1 MSEDRPPAVDIGDPP
16 GVLTLLAREMKPTP
30 GRAGNTM
37 RLTLF
42 TLLTVTIGETFRLPD
57 ILIFAYAG
65 FIVSGN
71 DAGATTLTSLAGI
84 GAIVA
89 ATGAAIMVFMVSL
102 SQPPLRLP
110 LMALLAFATGFVT
123 KGTKLGH
130 PLQLFGLWLVYN
142 LPQGDQLIQGAAQ
155 QTYVSGN
162 FTSDTLPNIVFMS
175 PTESLVHTLL
185 WTAFEMALAVTLLF
199 LFNKIAGRDPARI
212 LRNQLADRL
221 AAAARVCEG
230 CPHAAVQLA
239 RLARQGTAK
248 MLKLHESAGK
258 WHPGSPHR
266 DAAEALIVE
275 IDRLC
280 LVLLAWHRL
289 SKDDP
294 TDALERAARACRAAE
309 QALRTGIAVAAG
321 TGAEPP
327 SSPDEPVGSMPDAI
341 VPLVSELSSVLTK
354 ILNILRG
361 EAGGKTATRSEE
373 SKPPSGLLVP
383 DVWTNPEYARY
394 GVKLTIAAMFC
405 YFVERLT
412 NWSGIGTCLITVFV
426 VSLDTTGQTV
436 HKAML
441 RASGCLIG
449 GALGIGTILLLM
461 PSMTTLADLLL
472 VMTGPLL
479 LASWIKS
486 GSERSNYAGQQIAIA
501 FYACMLSG
509 YGPTLDMEG
518 ARDRIVGI
526 LLGDFTVYVVFTTV
540 WPVSV
545 AVTVRKNLSQAFDLL
560 GKLMDIQKHSD
571 NNGLIA
577 EGTKLREDFDK
588 AIAATQAVLVNDP
601 YETTRMRPDRRD
613 PNRDR
618 RLIDTGSVASLQAL
632 VLPVS
637 MILAHQPPGSVR
649 AAIPQPAREA
659 SRAYQAAMSAWFHAC
674 ARWMR
679 TGAGGGELLAALPQ
693 PPDFP
698 HASVDGEAATH
709 LRARAAWFGVL
720 HDDAVAMIG
729 AVGADAAH
737 AASVPAPDVALASA

>member
-1 MSEDRPPAVDIGDPP
+1 MSEDRPPAVDVGDPP

-30 GRAGNTM
+30 GRAGNTL

-42 TLLTVTIGETFRLPD
+42 TLMTVAIGETFRLPD

-71 DAGATTLTSLAGI
+71 DAGAMTLTSVAGI

-89 ATGAAIMVFMVSL
+89 ATGAAILVFMVSL
-102 SQPPLRLP
+102 SQPALRLP
-110 LMALLAFATGFVT
+110 LMAMLAFASGFVT

-162 FTSDTLPNIVFMS
+162 FTSDTLPNIRFMS
-175 PTESLVHTLL
+175 PTESLVRTSL

-212 LRNQLADRL
+212 LRDELADRL
-221 AAAARVCEG
+221 EGAARVCKG

-239 RLARQGTAK
+239 GLTRQGTAK
-248 MLKLHESAGK
+248 MLKLLASAGN
-258 WHPGSPHR
+258 WHPGSPNR
-266 DAAEALIVE
+266 DNAKALIVE

-280 LVLLAWHRL
+280 LVLLAWRRL
-289 SKDDP
+289 SKDGP
-294 TDALERAARACRAAE
+294 ADALERVARTCRAAE
-309 QALRTGIAVAAG
+309 QALRAGIAVTAG
-321 TGAEPP
+321 AGAEPP
-327 SSPDEPVGSMPDAI
+327 PSPDGPVGRMPDVA

-354 ILNILRG
+354 ILNILSGKAG
-361 EAGGKTATRSEE
+361 EKTTTRSDE
-373 SKPPSGLLVP
+373 STPTGGLLMP
-383 DVWTNPEYARY
+383 DVWINPEYARY
-394 GVKLTIAAMFC
+394 GIKLTIAAMFC
-405 YFVERLT
+405 YLMERLT

-426 VSLDTTGQTV
+426 VSLDTTGQSV

-449 GALGIGTILLLM
+449 GALGISTILLLM

-501 FYACMLSG
+501 FYACILWG

-526 LLGDFTVYVVFTTV
+526 LVDDFTVYMVFTTV

-545 AVTVRKNLSQAFDLL
+545 AVIVRKNLCQAFDLL
-560 GKLMDIQKHSD
+560 GKLMDVHKHPD
-571 NNGLIA
+571 NQWRIA

-601 YETTRMRPDRRD
+601 YEATRMRPDRRD
-613 PNRDR
+613 PNRGR
-618 RLIDTGSVASLQAL
+618 RLIDAGSIASLQAM

-637 MILAHQPPGSVR
+637 MILAHRPPEPVR
-649 AAIPQPAREA
+649 AAIPQPARES
-659 SRAYQAAMSAWFHAC
+659 SRAYQEAMSAWFHAC
-674 ARWMR
+674 ARWME
-679 TGAGGGELLAALPQ
+679 TGTGGGELLAALPP
-693 PPDFP
+693 PPDFS
-698 HASVDGEAATH
+698 HAIVGGEAATH
-709 LRARAAWFGVL
+709 LSARAAWFGVL

-729 AVGADAAH
+729 AVGADAAR
-737 AASVPAPDVALASA
+737 AARVPAPDEALASA